1 MLEEL
6 RQELAAP
13 VPPGRGDEEGA
24 RRQWWAALAV
34 LQDTLLEQSSPHGLW
49 LAAPLP
55 ALYEPTLLQRF
66 QGWVWTP
73 PAPSGLRPELP
84 GKGVGSNPKIWQLA
98 LKETDGT
105 DPLLVLITAKLQV
118 ALALFGEPQR
128 RQLIVSFDHKLLAQL
143 LQRLGARLG
152 EDNPAAAI
160 DLKQKLEKL
169 GPLQNSARA
178 AELFW
183 PRLAERLAAAAP
195 GLTLI
200 AAPKGPQAPP
210 GTTDQLGLLEAL
222 AHEVR
227 TPLATIRTLIRSLLR
242 RQDLPTVA
250 ENRLRQIDAEC
261 SEQIDRFGLIFYAAE
276 AQRQPQGERM
286 LARTDLEALLLQL
299 QPGWESQLQRR
310 DLQLDLRIETGL
322 PAVMSDA
329 ALLEKMLAGLMDRFS
344 RNFPSGVRVRVEL
357 QAAGDKLKLRFSGSH
372 NPGEDQAEPATE
384 ARIGP
389 VLTWDPGTGGLQLS
403 PQATQQLFASLGG
416 RFTERRGSS
425 LTLYLP
431 IATATIVEGCE
442 ERSDPAFSAGAEC

>member
-34 LQDTLLEQSSPHGLW
+34 LQDTLLEQPSPHGLW

-84 GKGVGSNPKIWQLA
+84 GKGAGLNPKIWQLA
-98 LKETDGT
+98 LKEADGT

-152 EDNPAAAI
+152 EDNPVAAI

-200 AAPKGPQAPP
+200 AAPKGPPAPP
-210 GTTDQLGLLEAL
+210 GAADQLGLLEAL

-242 RQDLPTVA
+242 RQDLPAVA

-261 SEQIDRFGLIFYAAE
+261 SEQIDRF
-276 AQRQPQGERM
+276 
-286 LARTDLEALLLQL
+286 
-299 QPGWESQLQRR
+299 
-310 DLQLDLRIETGL
+310 
-322 PAVMSDA
+322 
-329 ALLEKMLAGLMDRFS
+329 
-344 RNFPSGVRVRVEL
+344 
-357 QAAGDKLKLRFSGSH
+357 
-372 NPGEDQAEPATE
+372 
-384 ARIGP
+384 
-389 VLTWDPGTGGLQLS
+389 
-403 PQATQQLFASLGG
+403 
-416 RFTERRGSS
+416 
-425 LTLYLP
+425 
-431 IATATIVEGCE
+431 
-442 ERSDPAFSAGAEC
+442 

>member
-1 MLEEL
+1 M
-6 RQELAAP
+6 
-13 VPPGRGDEEGA
+13 
-24 RRQWWAALAV
+24 
-34 LQDTLLEQSSPHGLW
+34 LQDTLLEQPSPHGLW

-84 GKGVGSNPKIWQLA
+84 GKGVGLNPKIWQLA

-200 AAPKGPQAPP
+200 AAPKGPQAPRW
-210 GTTDQLGLLEAL
+210 
-222 AHEVR
+222 H
-227 TPLATIRTLIRSLLR
+227 
-242 RQDLPTVA
+242 
-250 ENRLRQIDAEC
+250 
-261 SEQIDRFGLIFYAAE
+261 
-276 AQRQPQGERM
+276 
-286 LARTDLEALLLQL
+286 
-299 QPGWESQLQRR
+299 
-310 DLQLDLRIETGL
+310 
-322 PAVMSDA
+322 
-329 ALLEKMLAGLMDRFS
+329 
-344 RNFPSGVRVRVEL
+344 
-357 QAAGDKLKLRFSGSH
+357 
-372 NPGEDQAEPATE
+372 
-384 ARIGP
+384 
-389 VLTWDPGTGGLQLS
+389 
-403 PQATQQLFASLGG
+403 
-416 RFTERRGSS
+416 
-425 LTLYLP
+425 
-431 IATATIVEGCE
+431 
-442 ERSDPAFSAGAEC
+442 

>member
-34 LQDTLLEQSSPHGLW
+34 LQDTLLEQPSPHGLW

-84 GKGVGSNPKIWQLA
+84 GKGAGLNPKIWQLA
-98 LKETDGT
+98 LKEADGT

-152 EDNPAAAI
+152 EDNPVAAI

-200 AAPKGPQAPP
+200 AAPKGPPAPP
-210 GTTDQLGLLEAL
+210 GAADQLGLLEAL

-242 RQDLPTVA
+242 RQDLPAVA

-276 AQRQPQGERM
+276 AQRQPQGERL

-344 RNFPSGVRVRVEL
+344 RNFPSGVRVKVEL

-372 NPGEDQAEPATE
+372 NPGEDQAEPAPE

-416 RFTERRGSS
+416 RFTERRGNS

-442 ERSDPAFSAGAEC
+442 ESNDHAFSAGAEC

>member
-34 LQDTLLEQSSPHGLW
+34 LQDTLLEQPSPHGLW

-84 GKGVGSNPKIWQLA
+84 GKGAGLNPKIWQLA
-98 LKETDGT
+98 LKEADGT

-152 EDNPAAAI
+152 EDNPVAAI

-200 AAPKGPQAPP
+200 AAPKGPPAPP
-210 GTTDQLGLLEAL
+210 GAADQLGLLEAL

-242 RQDLPTVA
+242 RQDLPAVA

-276 AQRQPQGERM
+276 AQRQPQGERL

-322 PAVMSDA
+322 SAVMSDA

-344 RNFPSGVRVRVEL
+344 RNFPSGVRVKVEL

-372 NPGEDQAEPATE
+372 NPGEDQAEPAPE

-416 RFTERRGSS
+416 RFTERRGNS

-442 ERSDPAFSAGAEC
+442 ESNDPAFSAGAEC